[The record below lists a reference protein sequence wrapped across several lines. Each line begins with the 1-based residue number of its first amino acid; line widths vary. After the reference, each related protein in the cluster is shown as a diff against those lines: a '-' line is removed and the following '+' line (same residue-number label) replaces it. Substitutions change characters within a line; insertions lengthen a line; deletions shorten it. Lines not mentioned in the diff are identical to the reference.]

1 MCLTY
6 FDQRLGNGTSWLNSR
21 NLTVGQARTR
31 RREKLVKS
39 EKETTKL
46 SALWP
51 VLCILIKSSDM
62 KENEWK
68 ITLFLSMSWLK
79 KTVLSVKK
87 FKEWNKKII
96 FNRGLMFLLQRV
108 TTLFNTAPTAAL
120 PVGVSGIISMLN
132 LCDINE
138 KFPNSNTWVH
148 LSSNLVVCVS
158 VVGFF
163 FRNIKQCCC
172 CVEMMNNTNH
182 SKKCCGELL

>member
-1 MCLTY
+1 MK
-6 FDQRLGNGTSWLNSR
+6 NNSFFAD
-21 NLTVGQARTR
+21 VMI
-31 RREKLVKS
+31 E
-39 EKETTKL
+39 
-46 SALWP
+46 
-51 VLCILIKSSDM
+51 
-62 KENEWK
+62 
-68 ITLFLSMSWLK
+68 

-148 LSSNLVVCVS
+148 LSSIWLVFFQSVIYSLSFDFMYLHADATWNRNLIYFHKTALILLKWLHAKA
-158 VVGFF
+158 VG
-163 FRNIKQCCC
+163 
-172 CVEMMNNTNH
+172 M
-182 SKKCCGELL
+182 

>member
-39 EKETTKL
+39 EKETTKH

-68 ITLFLSMSWLK
+68 ITLFFVDVMIEKNCAQCK
-79 KTVLSVKK
+79 KDQRV
-87 FKEWNKKII
+87 EEENN
-96 FNRGLMFLLQRV
+96 NRGLMFLLQRV
-108 TTLFNTAPTAAL
+108 TTLFNTAPTAVAACSAC
-120 PVGVSGIISMLN
+120 G
-132 LCDINE
+132 
-138 KFPNSNTWVH
+138 
-148 LSSNLVVCVS
+148 S
-158 VVGFF
+158 V
-163 FRNIKQCCC
+163 R
-172 CVEMMNNTNH
+172 H
-182 SKKCCGELL
+182 H

>member
-1 MCLTY
+1 MK
-6 FDQRLGNGTSWLNSR
+6 NNSFFAD
-21 NLTVGQARTR
+21 VMI
-31 RREKLVKS
+31 E
-39 EKETTKL
+39 
-46 SALWP
+46 
-51 VLCILIKSSDM
+51 
-62 KENEWK
+62 
-68 ITLFLSMSWLK
+68 

-148 LSSNLVVCVS
+148 LSSIWLVFFQSVISSLSLDFMYLHVNATWNRNLIYFHKTALILLKWLHTCQGCRNVNNLVRTSLQS
-158 VVGFF
+158 VLKYGFI
-163 FRNIKQCCC
+163 RNGVI
-172 CVEMMNNTNH
+172 
-182 SKKCCGELL
+182 